1 MVWESKIL
9 KFEISFKNTDMKFV
23 GSQLVYY
30 LSDRD
35 FKRNSKVLVK
45 YLLILGIVIVIY
57 SILFHFI
64 MMLEDQHHTWIT
76 GFYWTL
82 TVMSTLGFGD
92 ITFTSDLGRIFSIVV
107 LLSGIFMLLI
117 VLPFAFISHFYV
129 PLLESKKKNKVP
141 RQVPLGTKDHILICS
156 YDVIT
161 RDLAERLNQENT
173 PYFVIENDLE
183 KAIEYHDKHVPI
195 LFGKLDIEET
205 YIAGNIKN
213 AKLILVNRDDILNT
227 KIILTIRDLAPNVP
241 IVAIAADIQSVD
253 VQQLSGADHVLP
265 IKKWLG
271 EQLANRV
278 NTQHSESHAIG
289 QYEDLLIA
297 ELPINNTPLVSKMIK
312 DTGLRQKFGVSI
324 VGIWERGRL
333 QPIQG
338 DEILTQDSVLV
349 IIGNKEQLHNID
361 ELFQDYNVNPNPVL
375 IIGAGKV
382 GLAAAEALHKNGV
395 LVNVVDKDPAVCKKA
410 SPFCNQVFAGN
421 ASDYQ
426 LLKRAGILE
435 APSVLLSTHDD
446 TMNIYLSS
454 YCRQLN
460 KDIRI
465 VSRISEARN
474 VDIMQKAGADFVL
487 SYSTLGSEAVLSIS
501 KGQELTVLGEG
512 FTLFIIPIPKSLEG
526 KTLSESGIGAKTGL
540 SVIAIKENSE
550 VMTLLSAKTILP
562 HGAEIVLLGNI
573 DMKHKFNKIYVNG
586 A

>member
-1 MVWESKIL
+1 
-9 KFEISFKNTDMKFV
+9 MKFV
-23 GSQLVYY
+23 GSQLAYY

-35 FKRNSKVLVK
+35 FKENSKILLK
-45 YLLILGIVIVIY
+45 YLVLLGVVIIIY

-64 MMLEDQHHTWIT
+64 MGFEGQDHSWVT

-92 ITFTSDLGRIFSIVV
+92 ITFASDLGRVFSIVV
-107 LLSGIFMLLI
+107 LLSGIFMLMI
-117 VLPFAFISHFYV
+117 VLPFAFIRHFYV

-141 RQVPLGTKDHILICS
+141 RQVLAKTKDHILICS
-156 YDVIT
+156 YDIIA
-161 RDLAERLNQENT
+161 RDLVERLEQENT
-173 PYFVIENDLE
+173 PYYMIENDLE
-183 KAIEYHDKHVPI
+183 KAIKIHDDQVPV
-195 LFGKLDIEET
+195 LFGELDDKET
-205 YIAGNIKN
+205 FILANIKE
-213 AKLILVNRDDILNT
+213 AKLVLVNRNDIVNT
-227 KIILTIRDLAPNVP
+227 KIILTIREIAPTIP

-253 VQQLSGADHVLP
+253 VQQLSGANHVLP

-278 NTQHSESHAIG
+278 NTQYAESHAIG

-297 ELPINNTPLVSKMIK
+297 ELPIHNTPLVSKRIREI
-312 DTGLRQKFGVSI
+312 DLRQKFGVSI

-333 QPIQG
+333 QPIKG
-338 DEILTQDSVLV
+338 DEVLTHDSVLV

-361 ELFQDYNVNPNPVL
+361 ELFHDYNVNPNPVL
-375 IIGAGKV
+375 LIGAGKV
-382 GLAAAEALHKNGV
+382 GLAAAESLHKNGV
-395 LVNVVDKDPAVCKKA
+395 LVNVVDKDREVCRKVR
-410 SPFCNQVFAGN
+410 PFCNQVFFGD

-426 LLKRAGILE
+426 LLKKAGILE

-446 TMNIYLSS
+446 TMNIYLAS

-460 KDIRI
+460 KDVRI

-474 VDIMQKAGADFVL
+474 IDIMQKAGADFVL

-526 KTLSESGIGAKTGL
+526 KTLAESDIGAKTGL
-540 SVIAIKENSE
+540 SVIAIKEDSK
-550 VMTLLSAKTILP
+550 VVTLLSANTVLP
-562 HGAEIVLLGNI
+562 HGAEIVMLGNI
-573 DMKHKFNKIYVNG
+573 EMKHKFNKIYVNI

>member
-1 MVWESKIL
+1 
-9 KFEISFKNTDMKFV
+9 MKFV

-35 FKRNSKVLVK
+35 FKRNTKVLIK
-45 YLLILGIVIVIY
+45 YLIILAIVIIIY
-57 SILFHFI
+57 SVLFHFI
-64 MMLEDQHHTWIT
+64 MGYEGQDHSWVT

-92 ITFTSDLGRIFSIVV
+92 ITFTSDLGRVFSIVV

-129 PLLESKKKNKVP
+129 PLLESKKNNKVP
-141 RQVPLGTKDHILICS
+141 RQVPKGTKNHILICS
-156 YDVIT
+156 YDVIA
-161 RDLAERLNQENT
+161 RDLTERFNQENT
-173 PYFVIENDLE
+173 PYFVIENDME
-183 KAIEYHDKHVPI
+183 TAIEHHDKGVPV
-195 LFGKLDIEET
+195 LYGALDNAETFIE
-205 YIAGNIKN
+205 ANIKE

-227 KIILTIRDLAPNVP
+227 KIILTIRDLAPQVP
-241 IVAIAADIQSVD
+241 IVAIATLIESID

-265 IKKWLG
+265 VKKWLG

-278 NTQHSESHAIG
+278 NTQHAESHAIG

-297 ELPINNTPLVSKMIK
+297 ELPIHNTPLVSKLIR
-312 DTGLRQKFGVSI
+312 DSGLRQKFGVSI

-333 QPIQG
+333 QPIKG
-338 DEILTQDSVLV
+338 DEILTDDSVLV
-349 IIGNKEQLHNID
+349 IIGNKEQLKNID
-361 ELFQDYNVNPNPVL
+361 ELFHDYSVNPNPVL
-375 IIGAGKV
+375 LIGAGRV

-395 LVNVVDKDPAVCKKA
+395 LVNVIDKDPEVCKKV
-410 SPFCNQVFAGN
+410 SPFCHQVFPGD

-426 LLKRAGILE
+426 LLKRAGVLE
-435 APSVLLSTHDD
+435 APSVLLTTHDD
-446 TMNIYLSS
+446 TMNIYLAS

-460 KDIRI
+460 HDVKI

-474 VDIMQKAGADFVL
+474 VDIMHKAGADFVL

-501 KGQELTVLGEG
+501 KDQELTVLGEG

-526 KTLSESGIGAKTGL
+526 KSLAESGIGSKTGL
-540 SVIAIKENSE
+540 SVIAIKEKSE
-550 VMTLLSAKTILP
+550 VVTSLSADTILP
-562 HGAEIVLLGNI
+562 QGAEIVMLGNI
-573 DMKHKFNKIYVNG
+573 EMKQKFNKSYLNG